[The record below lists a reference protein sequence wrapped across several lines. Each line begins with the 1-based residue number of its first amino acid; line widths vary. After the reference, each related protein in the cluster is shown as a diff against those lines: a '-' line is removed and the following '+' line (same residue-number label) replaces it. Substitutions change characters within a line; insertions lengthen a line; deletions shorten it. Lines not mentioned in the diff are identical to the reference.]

1 MNAQDVWQLL
11 NKQEMLDEDGKDW
24 KVGNAVMNFAR
35 DMESLKEEERNKV
48 LKMIIDLYGDG
59 SVAITNDPANW
70 AEITDG
76 LWQSI
81 NDPTMFSTDGG
92 KTYYSCNDPEHRI
105 HTSIPTGVP
114 VNEAEPVEQ

>member
-24 KVGNAVMNFAR
+24 KIGNAVMNFAR
-35 DMESLKEEERNKV
+35 DVEALNEGERNKV

-81 NDPTMFSTDGG
+81 KDPTMFSTDGG

-105 HTSIPTGVP
+105 HTSIPTSVP
-114 VNEAEPVEQ
+114 VNEAEPVAQ